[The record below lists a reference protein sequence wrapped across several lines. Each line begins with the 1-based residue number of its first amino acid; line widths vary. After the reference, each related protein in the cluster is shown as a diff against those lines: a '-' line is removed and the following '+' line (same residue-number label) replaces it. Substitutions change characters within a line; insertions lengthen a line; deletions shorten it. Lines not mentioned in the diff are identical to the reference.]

1 MITLMAY
8 SEYNTIDVRDSGN
21 QPGSGSAFIQCGSWS
36 RALGFT
42 EDVWH
47 QKHENKKE
55 CFQKDLKFY
64 NIWKNLSS
72 FEVQSPWSGFWLKP
86 DPHHWK
92 LETKCYEILDHFESI
107 LFCFHAFGVRRP
119 LWTLEPCIRIRI
131 EWMRIRIQAGFLNL
145 GHLWNVWH
153 QKYEHNK
160 KAFKNI

>member
-1 MITLMAY
+1 MIHLYWISGDVDPVLTKKTDPGSVPQTKRFSKFYKMNILDNIKSLLFCFHTFGVRRSINVLD
-8 SEYNTIDVRDSGN
+8 SEN
-21 QPGSGSAFIQCGSWS
+21 QPGSGSAFIQCGSWY

-92 LETKCYEILDHFESI
+92 LETKCYEF
-107 LFCFHAFGVRRP
+107 
-119 LWTLEPCIRIRI
+119 T
-131 EWMRIRIQAGFLNL
+131 
-145 GHLWNVWH
+145 HL
-153 QKYEHNK
+153 Y
-160 KAFKNI
+160 